1 MRFDRPN
8 WSSTLPVPEDNRKN
22 RIAKAKFVTRQLG
35 TITSFEKETMASSL
49 TSLGTAGTAGPAPCP
64 VDLTHL
70 EGLDLSARY
79 HSDRCGGDF
88 FDGVAIGSRLVFL
101 LTDIAGPRS
110 EAHAIAAEAQTAFR
124 QTVRDLFS
132 APGANESEAIAV
144 LAHDVNRS
152 IIEAANGVRFAPT
165 FLGCFNLTLGI
176 LTYCNAGRVLAVFRD
191 AESAHVL
198 ERGGVPLGL
207 FTHVTYEPA
216 VLAFEPGDKLLLV
229 TKGVIE
235 SRQGSAEFGAKRI
248 ERLLE
253 RSNGDS
259 AAQICDTVLQ
269 EAYDFGNH
277 PWARVYDFLHARKRS
292 HEDLTA
298 VALVRG

>member
-1 MRFDRPN
+1 LSQFDLPN
-8 WSSTLPVPEDNRKN
+8 WSSTLHVPGDNRK
-22 RIAKAKFVTRQLG
+22 RGFLKPKYRTRELG
-35 TITSFEKETMASSL
+35 TVSSVRKETMASSL
-49 TSLGTAGTAGPAPCP
+49 TSLGLPGLAPCP
-64 VDLTHL
+64 VDLTQL
-70 EGLDLSARY
+70 DGLDLSARY

-88 FDGVAIGSRLVFL
+88 FDGLAIGSRLVFL
-101 LTDIAGPRS
+101 LTDIAGSRS
-110 EAHAIAAEAQTAFR
+110 EAHAIAAQAQVAFR
-124 QTVRDLFS
+124 ERARELFN
-132 APGANESEAIAV
+132 ADGANESEAIAT
-144 LAHDVNRS
+144 LAHEVNRS
-152 IIEAANGVRFAPT
+152 MIEAAKGVRFAPT

-229 TKGVIE
+229 TKGVTE
-235 SRQGSAEFGAKRI
+235 SRQGAAEFGVKRV

-253 RSNGDS
+253 YSNGES
-259 AAQICDTVLQ
+259 AAEICDTVLR

-277 PWARVYDFLHARKRS
+277 PWARVYDLLHARKRG

-298 VALVRG
+298 VAMVRG

>member
-1 MRFDRPN
+1 LYEEPHAVVSMR
-8 WSSTLPVPEDNRKN
+8 SGERKD
-22 RIAKAKFVTRQLG
+22 
-35 TITSFEKETMASSL
+35 TMAPSM
-49 TSLGTAGTAGPAPCP
+49 TALGAPGPAPCP
-64 VDLTHL
+64 VRLMQL
-70 EGLDLSARY
+70 EGLDISARY

-88 FDGVAIGSRLVFL
+88 FDGAAVGSRLVFL
-101 LTDIAGPRS
+101 LTDIAGPRAETQS
-110 EAHAIAAEAQTAFR
+110 IAAAAQIAFR
-124 QTVRDLFS
+124 QTARSLFS
-132 APGANESEAIAV
+132 APDANESEAIAA

-152 IIEAANGVRFAPT
+152 LMEAAKGVRFAPT
-165 FLGCFNLTLGI
+165 FLGCFNLTLGV

-235 SRQGSAEFGAKRI
+235 TRRGATEFGEERVG
-248 ERLLE
+248 RLLE

-259 AAQICDTVLQ
+259 AAKICDTVLR

-277 PWARVYDFLHARKRS
+277 PWTRVYDVLHARKQRR

-298 VALVRG
+298 VALVRA